1 MNKNYSDAKSN
12 SSQRLPEEKLFDHKQ
27 SITNSLM
34 AKYMPSKVFK
44 VINGGEEASK
54 EINVA

>member
-12 SSQRLPEEKLFDHKQ
+12 SSQRLTEEKLFDHKQ

-44 VINGGEEASK
+44 VINGEKEASK
-54 EINVA
+54 GINVA